1 PSWRSRAEHLPRSW
15 GPVQLDENGSS
26 LLGPAPP
33 HGREGSFDV
42 AGADMGG
49 DPDGRFQAHYK
60 FSSCPPRPSRIDH
73 MCEGDESP
81 DRHFFDYESA
91 RATKSY
97 SSGRP
102 VIAAS
107 SRTSRSEGWPVIGS
121 LRSRSNFSIAA
132 WVSAATVPLALI

>member
-1 PSWRSRAEHLPRSW
+1 GEQAWGGGGEQRAGAGGGVEL
-15 GPVQLDENGSS
+15 GEKGSS
-26 LLGPAPP
+26 LFGSAPP

-42 AGADMGG
+42 AAADIGG

-102 VIAAS
+102 VIAAR

-121 LRSRSNFSIAA
+121 LRSRSNFSIA
-132 WVSAATVPLALI
+132 